1 MSELQGLKKAELSSI
16 CRKVGIH
23 VLAKDTKQKLF
34 DKLSAYI
41 EANPEEGLIA
51 VQNSLDMESDEETL
65 AEGQKASEDEASED
79 EETDEE
85 TDEVDEEDDEEESE
99 ESDKDYEAGPP
110 VNLKE
115 WIADPAID
123 FFETTYAKV
132 FDLTDRIG
140 ATTLDYNDDL
150 RENLSKSVSLNYIE
164 LVVELVYFMIT
175 YIPLV
180 AVKHNKSVHQIFK
193 DNISCLSTCDLLLP
207 DISVLFEFKV
217 VSIFAN
223 WVLTSIVVPLVIS
236 YYVNF
241 TRRCIIIDED
251 DSGLIT
257 RAYKYDP
264 FVFALSKILI
274 FYFIVKNVG
283 SLTALDS
290 FGGIFSALKKHFLI
304 QLGVYNQFADVLGSF
319 PLVLGFANVLT
330 AIYSQFE
337 EY

>member
-1 MSELQGLKKAELSSI
+1 MSELQSLKKAELSSI

-34 DKLSAYI
+34 QKLSAYI

-65 AEGQKASEDEASED
+65 AEAQDASED
-79 EETDEE
+79 EETDEVE
-85 TDEVDEEDDEEESE
+85 EEDEEDTEDE
-99 ESDKDYEAGPP
+99 DKDYDAGPP
-110 VNLKE
+110 INLKE
-115 WIADPAID
+115 WIGDPAIE
-123 FFETTYAKV
+123 FFEEGYSKV
-132 FDLTDRIG
+132 LDFTDRIG
-140 ATTLDYNDDL
+140 ATTLDYNDEL
-150 RENLSKSVSLNYIE
+150 RENLSRSVSLNYIE
-164 LVVELVYFMIT
+164 LLIELVYFLFT

-180 AVKHNKSVHQIFK
+180 ALKQNHSVHQIFK
-193 DNISCLSTCDLLLP
+193 DNISWLSACNVLLP

-217 VSIFAN
+217 ISIFGN
-223 WVLTSIVVPLVIS
+223 WIVTSIVLPLVIS

-264 FVFALSKILI
+264 FVFALSKVLI
-274 FYFIVKNVG
+274 FYFIVKNSG
-283 SLTALDS
+283 TLTALDS
-290 FGGIFSALKKHFLI
+290 FGGIFSALKRHFLI

>member
-1 MSELQGLKKAELSSI
+1 MSELQSLKKAELSSI

-34 DKLSAYI
+34 EKLSAYI
-41 EANPEEGLIA
+41 ESNPEEGLIA
-51 VQNSLDMESDEETL
+51 VQNSLDIESDEETL
-65 AEGQKASEDEASED
+65 AEAQDGSED
-79 EETDEE
+79 EETDE
-85 TDEVDEEDDEEESE
+85 VEEDEEETE
-99 ESDKDYEAGPP
+99 DEDKDYEAGPP

-115 WIADPAID
+115 WIIDPAIE
-123 FFETTYAKV
+123 FFEEGYSKV
-132 FDLTDRIG
+132 LQFTDRIG

-150 RENLSKSVSLNYIE
+150 RENLSRSVSLNYIE
-164 LVVELVYFMIT
+164 LVIELVYFLST

-180 AVKHNKSVHQIFK
+180 AVKHNNSVHQVFK
-193 DNISCLSTCDLLLP
+193 DNISYLSSSDLLLP

-217 VSIFAN
+217 ISIFAN
-223 WVLTSIVVPLVIS
+223 WIVTSIVLPLIVS

-264 FVFALSKILI
+264 FVFALSKVLV
-274 FYFIVKNVG
+274 FYFIVKNAG
-283 SLTALDS
+283 SLTTLDS

>member
-1 MSELQGLKKAELSSI
+1 MSELQSLKKAELSSI

-34 DKLSAYI
+34 EKLSAYI

-65 AEGQKASEDEASED
+65 AEAQDASED
-79 EETDEE
+79 EETDEVE
-85 TDEVDEEDDEEESE
+85 EEDEEDTEDE
-99 ESDKDYEAGPP
+99 DKDYEAGPP
-110 VNLKE
+110 INLKE
-115 WIADPAID
+115 WIVDPAIE
-123 FFETTYAKV
+123 FFEEGYSKV
-132 FDLTDRIG
+132 LDFTDRIG
-140 ATTLDYNDDL
+140 ATTLDYNDEL
-150 RENLSKSVSLNYIE
+150 RENLSRSVSLNYIE
-164 LVVELVYFMIT
+164 LLIELVYFLFT

-180 AVKHNKSVHQIFK
+180 ALKQNNSVHQIFK
-193 DNISCLSTCDLLLP
+193 DNVSYLSSCNVLLP

-217 VSIFAN
+217 ISIFGN
-223 WVLTSIVVPLVIS
+223 WIVTSIVLPLVIS

-264 FVFALSKILI
+264 FVFALSKVLI
-274 FYFIVKNVG
+274 FYFIVKNAG
-283 SLTALDS
+283 TLTALDS

>member
-1 MSELQGLKKAELSSI
+1 MSELQSLKKAELSSI

-34 DKLSAYI
+34 EKLSAYI

-65 AEGQKASEDEASED
+65 AEAQDGSED
-79 EETDEE
+79 EETDE
-85 TDEVDEEDDEEESE
+85 VEEDDEETEDE
-99 ESDKDYEAGPP
+99 DKDYEAGPP

-115 WIADPAID
+115 WIVDPAIE
-123 FFETTYAKV
+123 FFEEGYSKV
-132 FDLTDRIG
+132 LEFTDRIG

-150 RENLSKSVSLNYIE
+150 RENLSRSVSLNYIE
-164 LVVELVYFMIT
+164 LLVELVYFLST

-180 AVKHNKSVHQIFK
+180 AVKHNNSVHQIFK
-193 DNISCLSTCDLLLP
+193 DNISFLSSSDILLP

-217 VSIFAN
+217 ISIFAN
-223 WVLTSIVVPLVIS
+223 WIVTSIVLPLVVS

-264 FVFALSKILI
+264 FVFALSKVLI
-274 FYFIVKNVG
+274 FYFIVKNAG

>member
-1 MSELQGLKKAELSSI
+1 MSELQSLKKAELSSI

-34 DKLSAYI
+34 EKLSAYI
-41 EANPEEGLIA
+41 ESNPEEGLIA
-51 VQNSLDMESDEETL
+51 VQNSLDIESDEETL
-65 AEGQKASEDEASED
+65 AEAQDGSED
-79 EETDEE
+79 EETDE
-85 TDEVDEEDDEEESE
+85 VEEDEEETE
-99 ESDKDYEAGPP
+99 DEDKDYEAGPP

-115 WIADPAID
+115 WIVDPAIE
-123 FFETTYAKV
+123 FFEEGYSKV
-132 FDLTDRIG
+132 LQFTDRIG

-150 RENLSKSVSLNYIE
+150 RENLSRSVSLNYIE
-164 LVVELVYFMIT
+164 LVIELVYFLST

-180 AVKHNKSVHQIFK
+180 AVKHNNSVHQVFK
-193 DNISCLSTCDLLLP
+193 DNISYLSSSDLLLP

-217 VSIFAN
+217 ISIFAN
-223 WVLTSIVVPLVIS
+223 WIVTSIVLPLIVS

-241 TRRCIIIDED
+241 TRRCIIIDEE

-264 FVFALSKILI
+264 FVFALSKVLV
-274 FYFIVKNVG
+274 FYFIVKNAG
-283 SLTALDS
+283 SLTTLDS

>member
-1 MSELQGLKKAELSSI
+1 MSELQSLKKAELSNI
-16 CRKVGIH
+16 CHKVGIH

-34 DKLSAYI
+34 DKLSTYI

-51 VQNSLDMESDEETL
+51 VKNSLVVESDEETL
-65 AEGQKASEDEASED
+65 AEAQDASED
-79 EETDEE
+79 EETEDEE
-85 TDEVDEEDDEEESE
+85 QDEDEDEDESE
-99 ESDKDYEAGPP
+99 DEDKDYEAGPP
-110 VNLKE
+110 INLKE
-115 WIADPAID
+115 WVVDPAIE
-123 FFETTYAKV
+123 FFEEGYSKV
-132 FDLTDRIG
+132 LDITDKIG
-140 ATTLDYNDDL
+140 DTTLDYNDDL

-164 LVVELVYFMIT
+164 LFIELVYFLFT

-180 AVKHNKSVHQIFK
+180 ALKHNNSEDQIFE
-193 DNISCLSTCDLLLP
+193 NNFSSSSTYGLLLP
-207 DISVLFEFKV
+207 DIRVLFEFKV
-217 VSIFAN
+217 LSILTN
-223 WVLTSIVVPLVIS
+223 WTVTSIVLPLVIS

-241 TRRCIIIDED
+241 TRRFVIIDED
-251 DSGLIT
+251 DSSLIT

-274 FYFIVKNVG
+274 FYFIVKNAG
-283 SLTALDS
+283 TLTALDS
-290 FGGIFSALKKHFLI
+290 FGGIFSALKNHFLI

>member
-1 MSELQGLKKAELSSI
+1 MSELQSLKKAELSSI

-34 DKLSAYI
+34 EKLSAYI

-65 AEGQKASEDEASED
+65 AEAQDGSED
-79 EETDEE
+79 EETDE
-85 TDEVDEEDDEEESE
+85 VEEDDEETEDE
-99 ESDKDYEAGPP
+99 DKDYEAGPP

-115 WIADPAID
+115 WIIDPAIE
-123 FFETTYAKV
+123 FFEEGYSKV
-132 FDLTDRIG
+132 LEFTDRIG

-150 RENLSKSVSLNYIE
+150 RENLSRSVSLNYIE
-164 LVVELVYFMIT
+164 LLVELVYFLST

-180 AVKHNKSVHQIFK
+180 AVKHNNSVHQIFK
-193 DNISCLSTCDLLLP
+193 DNISFLSSSDILLP

-217 VSIFAN
+217 ISIFAN
-223 WVLTSIVVPLVIS
+223 WIVTSIVLPLIVS

-264 FVFALSKILI
+264 FVFALSKVLI
-274 FYFIVKNVG
+274 FYFIVKNAG